1 MWHLTAILAILIIS
15 SHMLSTSE
23 EIEDSDH
30 CLEPWSACGLLSN
43 LCCYRRKTVNGSSAM
58 IKFHCDYLE
67 KRIYVKA
74 DEVYRYKDVL
84 VIEKL
89 KDDED
94 FPMLYDEYVQCL
106 AKIEERINLKR
117 FMDRMYESE
126 IPARTFRHGRN

>member
-1 MWHLTAILAILIIS
+1 
-15 SHMLSTSE
+15 
-23 EIEDSDH
+23 
-30 CLEPWSACGLLSN
+30 
-43 LCCYRRKTVNGSSAM
+43 M

-67 KRIYVKA
+67 KRIYVNA